1 MRTIFGIA
9 IAVVLTLLNAAV
21 AAATSVAPV
30 LLGDQPDMQQVSVCR
45 NYSIFCGN
53 SRAWNCARC
62 ISSYS
67 PSSAGSWSGVTYVNQ
82 GGTTTGGGTNWYV
95 DPDNPRPATPE
106 EIDALMDELTTLMEI
121 NPVPSPERDRIA
133 AAIFRD
139 HHFPLAE
146 AELLQGVV
154 AASTIVNPEDVAAIQ
169 SAYEVMGLPDIAVD
183 YGDWLNQNLPAYQIP
198 VVDWYYDP
206 NAIVRQRIADYG
218 VDYFLG
224 VGDMSNAT
232 RYEVWEEN
240 LQGQLDTSFL
250 EGVVLIEMP

>member
-1 MRTIFGIA
+1 
-9 IAVVLTLLNAAV
+9 
-21 AAATSVAPV
+21 
-30 LLGDQPDMQQVSVCR
+30 MQQVSVCS
-45 NYSIFCGN
+45 NYNIPCYD

-67 PSSAGSWSGVTYVNQ
+67 ADTTSSWSGVTYVNQ
-82 GGTTTGGGTNWYV
+82 GGTTTGGGTNNYE

-106 EIDALMDELTTLMEI
+106 EIDALMDELTALMEI
-121 NPVPSPERDRIA
+121 NPEPSPERDRIA

-154 AASTIVNPEDVAAIQ
+154 AASTIVNLEDVAAIQ

-183 YGDWLNQNLPAYQIP
+183 YGDWLNQNLPAYRIP
-198 VVDWYYDP
+198 VVDWYFDP
-206 NAIVRQRIADYG
+206 NAIVRQSIADYG
-218 VDYFLG
+218 VDYFRG

-232 RYEVWEEN
+232 RYEVWEDN
-240 LQGQLDTSFL
+240 LQGQLDTSVL
-250 EGVVLIEMP
+250 EGAVLIQMP